1 MKKRLPELDDLR
13 GISIIVMILIH
24 TNVNFLSNKWA
35 YNSREVSQFAVV
47 AFLFCSSYLALLKP
61 YPTVS
66 ELIPYIVKRLKR
78 LLIPFLVFFTIYIL
92 FSTVGLGKHFS
103 QSYIMK
109 SYILTGGIDFNWMVL
124 LFIQMMLV
132 TPFIQYLN
140 ERSKIGLYIY
150 TFIAILSSVI
160 FLKYTPLPF
169 YRSIMWLPWSLV
181 IVYTLYFDRIWNNKM
196 WFVWITLLFGTIF
209 IITQQCILLPLHH
222 SFSMYNNKY
231 PPNLYHISYS
241 LFAVNIIYYLSKRKL
256 FSSPLVQN
264 TVGFFSANS
273 YQLFFIHILV
283 IDGVWKWI
291 RPTNWILL
299 FLLVTYIS
307 SIIQIGMNKI
317 SLSFPRRRETG
328 R

>member
-1 MKKRLPELDDLR
+1 
-13 GISIIVMILIH
+13 
-24 TNVNFLSNKWA
+24 
-35 YNSREVSQFAVV
+35 
-47 AFLFCSSYLALLKP
+47 
-61 YPTVS
+61 
-66 ELIPYIVKRLKR
+66 
-78 LLIPFLVFFTIYIL
+78 
-92 FSTVGLGKHFS
+92 
-103 QSYIMK
+103 
-109 SYILTGGIDFNWMVL
+109 
-124 LFIQMMLV
+124 
-132 TPFIQYLN
+132 
-140 ERSKIGLYIY
+140 
-150 TFIAILSSVI
+150 
-160 FLKYTPLPF
+160 
-169 YRSIMWLPWSLV
+169 
-181 IVYTLYFDRIWNNKM
+181 
-196 WFVWITLLFGTIF
+196 VWITLLFGTIF

-291 RPTNWILL
+291 RPTNWILF

-317 SLSFPRRRETG
+317 SLSFPRRPKG
-328 R
+328 D